1 MHTRIE
7 CIPCFLNQSIEAAR
21 MATTDEA
28 KQVDVVKQVMNYLQT
43 IDFTCSPPEISKHV
57 HHIIRTVT
65 GNNDPYKAV
74 KMNANQFA
82 KKQYPVLK
90 RMVDESTDPLLLSTK
105 LAIIGNVIDF
115 GTMNR
120 MDITEIVSSIAQR
133 TIDDVAYSRFKQC
146 INEAETIVYLADNTG
161 EIFFDRLLL
170 EQITKEDRS
179 VTYVVKQ
186 HPIINDATKKD
197 ALYAG
202 IDAYA
207 HIIAGDKEASYSAPG
222 MISSNIS
229 SELKT
234 LLHDSSMVI
243 SKGQGNY
250 ESLHDV
256 DREIFF
262 LLMIKCP
269 QVAEAIGMDVETM
282 VLQVTSR

>member
-1 MHTRIE
+1 MRTTID

-21 MATTDEA
+21 MATTEES
-28 KQVDVVKQVMNYLQT
+28 KQVEVVKQVMNHLQT

-65 GNNDPYKAV
+65 GNNDPYKTV
-74 KMNANQFA
+74 KMKANKFA
-82 KKQYPVLK
+82 KKQYPMLK
-90 RMVDESTDPLLLSTK
+90 RMVDKSTDPLLLSTK

-120 MDITEIVSSIAQR
+120 MDVTEMITSIAQR
-133 TIDDVAYSRFKQC
+133 AIDDVAYSQFKQR

-170 EQITKEDRS
+170 EQITKKDQS

-186 HPIINDATKKD
+186 HPIINDATHKD

-207 HIIAGDKEASYSAPG
+207 HIIAGDKEAPYSAPG
-222 MISSNIS
+222 IIASNMS
-229 SELKT
+229 TELKT
-234 LLHDSSMVI
+234 LLHNTDMVI

-250 ESLHDV
+250 ESLNNV

-269 QVAEAIGMDVETM
+269 RVAESIGIDVGTM
-282 VLQVTSR
+282 VLKVTS